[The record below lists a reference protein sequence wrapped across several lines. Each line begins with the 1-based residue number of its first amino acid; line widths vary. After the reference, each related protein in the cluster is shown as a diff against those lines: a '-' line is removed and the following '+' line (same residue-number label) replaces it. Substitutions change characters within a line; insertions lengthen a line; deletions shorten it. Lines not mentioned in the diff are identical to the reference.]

1 MKISIIPA
9 STQVGTSTIETLLKQ
24 SNPPQ
29 IRAIYRN
36 TAKAP
41 TSFTAH
47 ANFEAVQGGLD
58 DGLDLDFADSDA
70 VFYVPPPIYDDAVD
84 SGEHA
89 TRSTNKVKAALEKA
103 PKVKRLVIL
112 SALGSQHSEGI
123 VSIPADARKCCTML
137 ILWLGYPEDQPH
149 HRHHPRRKRAR
160 GRHCAAG
167 LVFREL
173 GRSTGDCEGRALVL

>member
-1 MKISIIPA
+1 MDNPTALQSRQAIHCIQILPENNVKVDNTMKFSIIPA
-9 STQVGTSTIETLLKQ
+9 STQVGKSTIETLLKQ

-36 TAKAP
+36 TSKAP

-70 VFYVPPPIYDDAVD
+70 VFYVPPPVYDDAVD
-84 SGEHA
+84 SGKHA
-89 TRSTNKVKAALEKA
+89 TRSADKVKAALEKA
-103 PKVKRLVIL
+103 PAVKRLVVL

-123 VSIPADARKCCTML
+123 VSIPVHGC
-137 ILWLGYPEDQPH
+137 
-149 HRHHPRRKRAR
+149 
-160 GRHCAAG
+160 
-167 LVFREL
+167 
-173 GRSTGDCEGRALVL
+173 